1 MKLLFYICLVLL
13 FYTYIGYPMM
23 VYILARITSK
33 KYEYDNNFEPDVSVI
48 IIVHNAELY
57 LQNKIDNILSS
68 NYPKS
73 KIELNIINDG
83 SIDRTAEILDKNKS
97 QIRYINFDVRRG
109 KSACID
115 DAVNFASHDHIVFA
129 DVRQTFSPDALR
141 QLIIPLSNNNI
152 GAVSG
157 ELVFIDDNHNSF
169 SKGIDAYW
177 RYEKLIRSSEASIDS
192 VIGATGAIYSIKKK
206 FYTKIPE
213 GLVLD
218 DVLIPMQIVLNGG
231 RVVFTND
238 AIAFDIPSNDL
249 SNEKRRKIRTLAGN
263 YQLIKVCPQLLNPFR
278 NRLFIQF
285 FSHKIMR
292 LIAPFLMLGMLLTSM
307 LLSHDS
313 YYYAIIATI
322 QLVVY
327 ITAYIA
333 YNNKSSMFFKLKP
346 VRIVNTFI
354 YLNWYSFLALIEFMK
369 GKNSSLVSEN
379 I

>member
-1 MKLLFYICLVLL
+1 
-13 FYTYIGYPMM
+13 MM
-23 VYILARITSK
+23 VYILAKITRK
-33 KYEYDNNFEPDVSVI
+33 KSEYDNNFEPDVSVI

-97 QIRYINFDVRRG
+97 RIRYINFDVRRG

-115 DAVNFASHDHIVFA
+115 DAVKFASHDYIVFA
-129 DVRQTFSPDALR
+129 DVRQAFSPDALR
-141 QLIIPLSNNNI
+141 NLMIPLSNSNI

-285 FSHKIMR
+285 VSHKIMR
-292 LIAPFLMLGMLLTSM
+292 LMAPFFMLGLLLTSM
-307 LLSHDS
+307 VLSHDS

-322 QLVVY
+322 QLMAY
-327 ITAYIA
+327 ITAYMA
-333 YNNKSSMFFKLKP
+333 YNNKSSTFFKLKP

-369 GKNSSLVSEN
+369 GRKTHLW
-379 I
+379 